1 MRGEEMKV
9 VISDFP
15 DVMGRD
21 LAYEKQVLE
30 QGLKGCQVEI
40 YCYKDKEE
48 FITIMEDADA
58 LLTAFLPIDKEV
70 LSRARKLKCI
80 GYNATGYDSTD
91 FEEATKRN
99 IAIIPIAE
107 YCTQEVAEHTIS
119 LILAL
124 ARGIKHYTYDIE
136 QRNTWRYYSGQ
147 PLRRIEGQKMGIFGF
162 GKIGRAVAK
171 RALGFGMYIKV
182 YDKSIDEEKAR
193 ELGVQIAT
201 PDDIFSSCD
210 IITNHMSQTPD
221 NYHFFNKSAFKNM
234 KKKPIFINVSR
245 GSSVD
250 EEALIEAL
258 DHGDLFG
265 AGLDVLAEEK
275 PDLASCKLK
284 NRENVIIT
292 PHAAFYSET
301 SIKDLQTLSCQNV
314 VHYLKGEYEKVH
326 RVVNKVQR

>member
-1 MRGEEMKV
+1 MKV

-21 LAYEKQVLE
+21 LAYEKQILE

-40 YCYKDKEE
+40 YYYQDKEE

-70 LSRARKLKCI
+70 LSRAGNLKCI

-107 YCTQEVAEHTIS
+107 YCTQEVAEHTMS

-124 ARGIKHYTYDIE
+124 TRGIKHYICDID

-147 PLRRIEGQKMGIFGF
+147 RLRRVEGQMLGIFGF

-171 RALGFGMYIKV
+171 RALGFGMHIKV
-182 YDKSIDEEKAR
+182 YDKSIDEEMAK

-201 PDDIFSSCD
+201 SDEIFGSCD

-221 NYHFFNKSAFKNM
+221 NYHFFNKSAFEKM
-234 KKKPIFINVSR
+234 KKRPIFINVSR
-245 GSSVD
+245 GSCVD
-250 EEALIEAL
+250 EAALIEAL
-258 DHGDLFG
+258 DYGDLFG

-275 PDLASCKLK
+275 PDLVSCKLI

-301 SIKDLQTLSCQNV
+301 SIRDLQTLSCQNV